1 MDHDGAAKLD
11 GDIVRF
17 RVGAN
22 GVAMVQSGACMP
34 ANRSGKAILCRSV
47 MPCLVPVKPI
57 RKAATSQRPRPFA
70 VGRRASRCLH
80 GRTAAPEY
88 PQHHQGASV
97 DRLRTGPRRH

>member
-57 RKAATSQRPRPFA
+57 RKAYLATPSLELESRSATAPFA
-70 VGRRASRCLH
+70 
-80 GRTAAPEY
+80 
-88 PQHHQGASV
+88 GA
-97 DRLRTGPRRH
+97 